1 MKKRVVGAIGGE
13 AIPRFGKGVNHKHLL
28 KENHMN
34 ATTKKHAMIQSALL
48 VALSFAGTQMA
59 AAAPKVPELPSGW
72 EACGGVAKAG
82 MNDCAVKTSLHSCVG
97 MSKTDNEADSY
108 VFLPKGLCTK
118 IANGTVLA
126 ITKDDLAKMKEG
138 MMKKM

>member
-1 MKKRVVGAIGGE
+1 
-13 AIPRFGKGVNHKHLL
+13 
-28 KENHMN
+28 MN
-34 ATTKKHAMIQSALL
+34 ANTKKNAVVHSALL
-48 VALSFAGTQMA
+48 VALSLAGAQTV

-97 MSKTDNEADSY
+97 MSKSDNEPDSY

-118 IANGTVLA
+118 IAKGTVLP
-126 ITKDDLAKMKEG
+126 ITKDDLARMKE

>member
-1 MKKRVVGAIGGE
+1 
-13 AIPRFGKGVNHKHLL
+13 
-28 KENHMN
+28 MN
-34 ATTKKHAMIQSALL
+34 VMTKKNAIVHSAVL
-48 VALSFAGTQMA
+48 VALSLAGTQAM

-97 MSKTDNEADSY
+97 MAKKDNEPDSY
-108 VFLPKGLCTK
+108 VFLPKGLCGK

-126 ITKDDLAKMKEG
+126 ITKDDLAKMKEM

>member
-1 MKKRVVGAIGGE
+1 
-13 AIPRFGKGVNHKHLL
+13 
-28 KENHMN
+28 MN
-34 ATTKKHAMIQSALL
+34 TTTKKNAMIHSALL
-48 VALSFAGTQMA
+48 VALSFAGAQA
-59 AAAPKVPELPSGW
+59 ASAAPKVPELPSGW

-97 MSKTDNEADSY
+97 MSKKDNEPDSY

-118 IANGTVLA
+118 IANGTVLP
-126 ITKDDLAKMKEG
+126 ITKDDLAKMKE

>member
-1 MKKRVVGAIGGE
+1 
-13 AIPRFGKGVNHKHLL
+13 
-28 KENHMN
+28 MN
-34 ATTKKHAMIQSALL
+34 ATTKKHAMIHSALL
-48 VALSFAGTQMA
+48 VALSFAGTEA
-59 AAAPKVPELPSGW
+59 ANAAPKMPELPSGW

-97 MSKTDNEADSY
+97 MAKKDNEPDSY
-108 VFLPKGLCTK
+108 VFLPKGLCGK

-126 ITKDDLAKMKEG
+126 ITKDDLAKMKEM

>member
-1 MKKRVVGAIGGE
+1 
-13 AIPRFGKGVNHKHLL
+13 
-28 KENHMN
+28 MN
-34 ATTKKHAMIQSALL
+34 ANTKKNAMIHSALL
-48 VALSFAGTQMA
+48 VAFSLAGSQAM

-97 MSKTDNEADSY
+97 MAKKDNEPDSY
-108 VFLPKGLCTK
+108 VFLPKGLCGK

-126 ITKDDLAKMKEG
+126 ITKDDLAKMKEM